1 VLDEATSNIDT
12 ETESLIQD
20 ALNKLTINRTTIIV
34 AHRLST
40 IKNAD
45 KIIVLH
51 KGKIR
56 EVGNHE
62 ELVAKQGLYSNLY
75 KLQYMEGKET

>member
-1 VLDEATSNIDT
+1 
-12 ETESLIQD
+12 
-20 ALNKLTINRTTIIV
+20 LNKITKNRTTIIV

-56 EVGNHE
+56 EIGSHE
-62 ELVAKQGLYSNLY
+62 ELLNREGLYYNLY
-75 KLQYMEGKET
+75 KLQYKELEA

>member
-1 VLDEATSNIDT
+1 MDEATANIDT

-20 ALNKLTINRTTIIV
+20 ALDKITRDRTTIIV

-40 IKNAD
+40 IKKAD

-56 EVGNHE
+56 EMGRHE
-62 ELVAKQGLYSNLY
+62 ELLEKQGLYYNLY
-75 KLQYMEGKET
+75 QLQYRED